1 MTDQTLRR
9 SENLSF
15 KSDIDFLVVCIFSL
29 FGLVLSLA
37 LLRLAAADV
46 DFLLFAG

>member
-1 MTDQTLRR
+1 MTDQTLRK
-9 SENLSF
+9 SANLSF

-29 FGLVLSLA
+29 SGLVLALA
-37 LLRLAAADV
+37 LLRLSAADL